1 MALVSPL
8 RKVTIRK
15 NISVFYDEFSVFL
28 ENLRFVA
35 ASLPKCIK
43 DFKLC

>member
-1 MALVSPL
+1 MYDSA
-8 RKVTIRK
+8 IRK